1 MGGQPCK
8 ASCPPTDLLE
18 TNMRASDVTLLARKI
33 AVGIV
38 ITIVPLGIVVG
49 SLWLTERAATTKAAP
64 AATHSKEASHAN

>member
-1 MGGQPCK
+1 MRV
-8 ASCPPTDLLE
+8 SDLI
-18 TNMRASDVTLLARKI
+18 LLAKKI

-64 AATHSKEASHAN
+64 AGTHSKEASHAN

>member
-1 MGGQPCK
+1 
-8 ASCPPTDLLE
+8 
-18 TNMRASDVTLLARKI
+18 MRASDVTLLARKI
-33 AVGIV
+33 SVGIV